1 MFPFSRF
8 LSATISTN
16 HLHENKNKKTVVNI
30 KWNCKS
36 SVSLLQIIFC
46 TQLFF
51 LRRSPKYCKL
61 SCYINFDMVAEG
73 FLFHETKMT
82 LKNWKSFY
90 DGDTDTPKVAETHNW
105 LSMVVCVLSK
115 PDWGD
120 STRWHLDTLKME
132 KRVFTKYRQPL

>member
-30 KWNCKS
+30 TRSEIVKAQSACCRLFSARN
-36 SVSLLQIIFC
+36 F
-46 TQLFF
+46 FF

-82 LKNWKSFY
+82 LKNWKSFN

-115 PDWGD
+115 PEEIRLGGT
-120 STRWHLDTLKME
+120 STL
-132 KRVFTKYRQPL
+132 